1 MEVVRLMNLSQPLAT
16 VSPGLHG
23 RVLAVLAGTDKPLT
37 GRTVASLVQPHTSLR
52 GVQVTLD
59 DLLANGVVTREKAGR
74 AYLYLL
80 NHDHLAAAPI
90 LALANMRTEL
100 QDRISAEIIDWDP
113 APAAVWLFGSVAR
126 GEAGTDSDVDLLVA
140 RPDTVD
146 ADLPVWLEQVYTLS
160 SHITRWAGNGCE
172 VLELSSGE
180 LAAAV
185 ARDERLAVDLRR
197 DAVPLAGAQPRALLR
212 KRTIR

>member
-1 MEVVRLMNLSQPLAT
+1 MKLSQPLAT
-16 VSPGLHG
+16 VSPGPHG
-23 RVLAVLAGTDKPLT
+23 RVLAVLARTDKPLT

-59 DLLANGVVTREKAGR
+59 DLVANGVVTLEKAGR
-74 AYLYLL
+74 AYLYSL
-80 NHDHLAAAPI
+80 NSDHLAAAPI
-90 LALANMRTEL
+90 LALANIRTEL
-100 QDRISAEIIDWDP
+100 QERISAEISIWDP

-126 GEAGTDSDVDLLVA
+126 GDVDTDGDVDLLVV

-146 ADLPVWLEQVYTLS
+146 EDLPAWLEQVDALGG
-160 SHITRWAGNGCE
+160 HITRWTGNGCE
-172 VLELSSGE
+172 VLELSRSE

-185 ARDERLAVDLRR
+185 VRDERLVADLRR

-212 KRTIR
+212 KKAVR